1 MKIDTNDIF
10 NENTINLIQKTIN
23 QLSAGDKFKATIID
37 IKPDL
42 VSLRL
47 SDNTVLN
54 AKSLIIPDARIG
66 QEATFIVKENLSG
79 QIFLEMKKTDESS
92 PASNVIKEIL
102 RESEMPVIKENADLV
117 KALIDNN
124 MPVDKNTLQKAAFFK
139 YSDTNAQSGNLNN
152 NIDKILFL
160 LKENFPAE
168 KMSVDVLNNIIKND
182 TTMKN
187 NLIKVTEDILNLNNY
202 EIKNSIL
209 KLFDFNDEEIKKLDN
224 KQIYD
229 KIKSKFFLKINKSE
243 DIETVENHFNNI
255 KKISKEIDEI
265 LSKFENTNLNLKNSI
280 QNLNDNMDFVK
291 NINNYKEFIQIPV
304 NVNNKDEQCDVYVF
318 KNNKHN
324 KTLSENASVL
334 VSLNMPFLGKTET
347 FIDKSNKVLSFQF
360 RAENNNVLSLIQ
372 NKINKLALKLKQ
384 MGYSISSITYKNIDE
399 PFNILSE
406 SINKN
411 KNETKV
417 NNVNKRYSF
426 DMRV

>member
-1 MKIDTNDIF
+1 M
-10 NENTINLIQKTIN
+10 
-23 QLSAGDKFKATIID
+23 
-37 IKPDL
+37 
-42 VSLRL
+42 
-47 SDNTVLN
+47 
-54 AKSLIIPDARIG
+54 
-66 QEATFIVKENLSG
+66 
-79 QIFLEMKKTDESS
+79 
-92 PASNVIKEIL
+92 
-102 RESEMPVIKENADLV
+102 
-117 KALIDNN
+117 
-124 MPVDKNTLQKAAFFK
+124 
-139 YSDTNAQSGNLNN
+139 
-152 NIDKILFL
+152 
-160 LKENFPAE
+160 
-168 KMSVDVLNNIIKND
+168 
-182 TTMKN
+182 
-187 NLIKVTEDILNLNNY
+187 
-202 EIKNSIL
+202 
-209 KLFDFNDEEIKKLDN
+209 
-224 KQIYD
+224 
-229 KIKSKFFLKINKSE
+229 
-243 DIETVENHFNNI
+243 
-255 KKISKEIDEI
+255 
-265 LSKFENTNLNLKNSI
+265 SKFENTNLNLKNSI